1 METSALAPIQTSTG
15 SDGVGATRASL
26 TAKRPDDDTTSPARS
41 RRMIESDSS
50 NADGRVVRRA
60 PIAANWLSSSPRP
73 HWRMKRPRASAASV
87 PTCSATRTGFQSG
100 RRKRQP
106 AGLSPHS
113 ASSRPSMGTFW

>member
-26 TAKRPDDDTTSPARS
+26 TAKHPDDDTTSPARS

-73 HWRMKRPRASAASV
+73 HWRMKRSEERRV
-87 PTCSATRTGFQSG
+87 GKSG
-100 RRKRQP
+100 GVGGEHVKWKRD
-106 AGLSPHS
+106 GYGDEV
-113 ASSRPSMGTFW
+113 R